1 VFDRVLQ
8 VLEEWGHLDGWSLS
22 EKGEQLVRIFHECD
36 LLIAEALVSG
46 LFDDVDAPTVAGLA
60 SSFIYEHRNSAPEI
74 SKWFPSR
81 DVASRADSLMNLAV
95 AINGTERR
103 LGLPP
108 TRQPDATFFP
118 LAHAWSSGESFDRIL
133 DDDDLSGGDFVRTI
147 KQLIDLL
154 RQMGDAAPV
163 ESTAAAARVAADSL
177 FRGVVSASAP
187 ASVTSSS
194 VPVENDDDIEP
205 LDDAAPWNGGAAA
218 Q

>member
-1 VFDRVLQ
+1 
-8 VLEEWGHLDGWSLS
+8 
-22 EKGEQLVRIFHECD
+22 
-36 LLIAEALVSG
+36 
-46 LFDDVDAPTVAGLA
+46 
-60 SSFIYEHRNSAPEI
+60 
-74 SKWFPSR
+74 
-81 DVASRADSLMNLAV
+81 MNLAV

-118 LAHAWSSGESFDRIL
+118 LAHAWSSGEAFDRIL

-163 ESTAAAARVAADSL
+163 ESTATAARVAADSL

-187 ASVTSSS
+187 ASVASSS
-194 VPVENDDDIEP
+194 VPIENVDDIDP
-205 LDDAAPWNGGAAA
+205 LSAAAVWDGGAAA